1 MKLLVDLRGIG
12 ETDRAQVGG
21 KAFALSRLV
30 RAGLLVPPGMVVTAE
45 AYRQH
50 LTGTGLGGRIHLE
63 LERKRFKD
71 LRWEEM
77 WDAALRIRNMF
88 LNTPLPPHLRQA
100 LADGIGERWAEVPVV
115 VRSSALDED
124 ASGSSFAGLHESYV
138 NVRGVEAILD
148 HVRLVWASLWSDA
161 ALLYRQE
168 LGLDVGRSAMA
179 VLIQQLVSGE
189 RSGVVFSVHPT
200 DGTRAMVEA
209 VHGLNQGLVDGTVEP
224 DRWVLDRASG
234 RLVGHHAPQ
243 RLAAV
248 RPSGNGV
255 GLEALPAELAATP
268 PLDEREVVSVYELAR
283 RCEDLFGCPQDVEW
297 TYAAERLFVLQS
309 RPVTTH
315 AAEDGQR
322 SWYLSLRRSYDNLQK
337 LRQRIEGE
345 LIPAMVAAAEG
356 MAAVSLADLSDPQL
370 ADELQARLET
380 LARWKGI
387 YWDEL
392 IPFAHGARLFG
403 QVYNDTVRPD
413 DPFEFISLLSSG
425 GLASLKRNQA
435 MAALVS
441 QLREDRSLAAVRD
454 GTSDELPDQFAA
466 DLDDLA
472 KQVGI
477 PDGVSQPGPARS
489 ALLRLLREAAREG
502 AMSVP
507 APTIATPALEEG
519 FLAHFA
525 GAERARASDLL
536 DLARASYRLRDDD
549 NIYLGRIEAEVN
561 RALEEGRRRLT
572 ARTGLSPEL
581 LEAQQVVAA
590 LRDPAYRPEPV
601 ESTAKTQTG
610 LISRARQ
617 LIGQPA
623 GPGLA
628 SGHCRVVHRPADLFD
643 FRAGEILVCD
653 ALDPT
658 MTFVV
663 PLCAAIVE
671 RRGGMLIHGA
681 IIAREYGL
689 PCVTGVPQATEL
701 IHTGDWVTVDGYLGI
716 VILASEGAD
725 HGHPDESDT

>member
-1 MKLLVDLRGIG
+1 MKLLVDLQKIE

-30 RAGLLVPPGMVVTAE
+30 RAGLVVPPGMVVTAE
-45 AYRQH
+45 AYRYH
-50 LTGTGLGGRIHLE
+50 LAETGLGGRIHLE
-63 LERKRFKD
+63 LERKRFED

-100 LADGIGERWAEVPVV
+100 LADGIGQRWAGEPVV

-138 NVRGVEAILD
+138 NIRGIEAILD

-189 RSGVVFSVHPT
+189 RSGVAFSVHPT
-200 DGTRAMVEA
+200 DNTEALVEA

-224 DRWVLDRASG
+224 DRWVLERASG
-234 RLVGHHAPQ
+234 RVLSHHAAQ
-243 RLAAV
+243 RLEAV
-248 RPSGNGV
+248 RPSAEGV
-255 GLEALPAELAATP
+255 GLQALPAELAAAP
-268 PLDEREVVSVYELAR
+268 PLDEHEVVSVYELAR

-297 TYAAERLFVLQS
+297 TYVADRLFVLQS

-315 AAEDGQR
+315 AGEDGQR
-322 SWYLSLRRSYDNLQK
+322 SWYLSLRRSYDNLQE

-345 LIPAMVAAAEG
+345 LVPAMIGAAEQ
-356 MAAVSLADLSDPQL
+356 MAAVSLSDLTDTQL
-370 ADELQARLET
+370 ADEVQERLET
-380 LARWKGI
+380 LAKWKRI

-403 QVYNDTVRPD
+403 QVYNDTMRPE
-413 DPFEFISLLSSG
+413 DPFEFVSLLSG
-425 GLASLKRNQA
+425 AGLASLRRNRV
-435 MAALVS
+435 MAALIA
-441 QLREDRSLAAVRD
+441 QLRDNPSLAALRE
-454 GTSDELPDQFAA
+454 GTSEELPFLFAA

-472 KQVGI
+472 RQIGI
-477 PDGVSQPGPARS
+477 PDGVSQPGPAR
-489 ALLRLLREAAREG
+489 AGLLRLLREAAREG
-502 AMSVP
+502 MVSP
-507 APTIATPALEEG
+507 PTPTTDTTALEEK

-525 GAERARASDLL
+525 GAERARASELL

-549 NIYLGRIEAEVN
+549 NIYLGRIETEMN
-561 RALEEGRRRLT
+561 RALEEGRRRL
-572 ARTGLSPEL
+572 AVRAGLSRDK
-581 LEAQQVVAA
+581 LEAQQVVSA
-590 LRDPAYRPEPV
+590 LRDPNYSPEPV
-601 ESTAKTQTG
+601 GSTAKTGTG
-610 LISRARQ
+610 LIPRARQ

-628 SGHCRVVHRPADLFD
+628 SGRCRVVHRPADLFD
-643 FRAGEILVCD
+643 FRSGEILVCD

-725 HGHPDESDT
+725 HGPIAADT

>member
-1 MKLLVDLRGIG
+1 MSLLMDLQTIG
-12 ETDRAQVGG
+12 DGDRAEVGG
-21 KAFALSRLV
+21 KAFALSRLL
-30 RAGLLVPPGMVVTAE
+30 RAGLTVPPGLVVTAA
-45 AYRQH
+45 AYRHH
-50 LTGTGLGGRIHLE
+50 LADTGLGGRIQLE
-63 LERKRFKD
+63 LGRKPFED

-88 LNTPLPPHLRQA
+88 LNTPLSASVRQV
-100 LADGIGERWAEVPVV
+100 LAPGIQQRCAEEPVV

-124 ASGSSFAGLHESYV
+124 TAGSSFAGLHESYV

-168 LGLDVGRSAMA
+168 LGLEVGRSAMA
-179 VLIQQLVSGE
+179 VLVQQLVTGQ
-189 RSGVVFSVHPT
+189 RSGVAFSVHPT
-200 DGTRAMVEA
+200 EETQALVEA

-224 DRWVLDRASG
+224 DRWVVERASG
-234 RLVGHHAPQ
+234 RLLSHHAPPRSQ
-243 RLAAV
+243 AL

-255 GLEALPAELAATP
+255 ALETLPPALAAAP

-297 TYAAERLFVLQS
+297 TYAGDRLVVLQS

-315 AAEDGQR
+315 AGEDAQR
-322 SWYLSLRRSYDNLQK
+322 SWYLSLRRSYENLQD

-345 LIPAMVAAAEG
+345 LIPAMVRAAEQ
-356 MAAVSLADLSDPQL
+356 MAARPLSDLSDGQL
-370 ADELQARLET
+370 ADELQARLDT
-380 LARWKGI
+380 LAKWKQT
-387 YWDEL
+387 YWDEF

-403 QVYNDTVRPD
+403 QVYNDTMRPD
-413 DPFEFISLLSSG
+413 DPFEFISLLSG
-425 GLASLKRNQA
+425 AGLASLKRNQA
-435 MAALVS
+435 MAALVA
-441 QLREDRSLAAVRD
+441 QLRADPALGPVRE
-454 GTSDELPDQFAA
+454 GTTDELPEEFAA
-466 DLDDLA
+466 DLDDFA
-472 KQVGI
+472 KQI
-477 PDGVSQPGPARS
+477 GVPGGVDQPGPARA
-489 ALLRLLREAAREG
+489 ALLGLLREAARADTMPEPVPSG
-502 AMSVP
+502 SV
-507 APTIATPALEEG
+507 AALQEE

-525 GAERARASDLL
+525 GAQRAQASDLL

-549 NIYLGRIEAEVN
+549 NIYLGQVEAEVN
-561 RALEEGRRRLT
+561 RALAEGRRRLT
-572 ARTGLSPEL
+572 VRGGGSA
-581 LEAQQVVAA
+581 EALPPQEVVSA
-590 LRDPAYRPEPV
+590 LRDPAYRPERGEPAA
-601 ESTAKTQTG
+601 AKRSG
-610 LISRARQ
+610 LVARARQ
-617 LIGQPA
+617 LVGQPA

-628 SGHCRVVHRPADLFD
+628 TGPCRVVHRPTELFD

-701 IHTGDWVTVDGYLGI
+701 IHTGDRVTVDGYLGL
-716 VILASEGAD
+716 VILGPEGAD
-725 HGHPDESDT
+725 DGLRDNADA